1 MTEQDF
7 AHIFVSEWLSLH
19 PETPVV
25 VAGKTPMREVAL
37 TLLANNS
44 RDAYIVDENNKVLGH
59 LSFGKMTNHLLSEH
73 RPIHT
78 HRQLFARVT
87 DPTAEEVM
95 DPHFA
100 YARCDE
106 SLCEVIHR
114 QLERDVDTLV
124 VLAEDNTLLG
134 SVSLRDLVAES
145 LK

>member
-7 AHIFVSEWLSLH
+7 AHIVVSDWLALH
-19 PETPVV
+19 PEMPVV
-25 VAGKTPMREVAL
+25 IAGDTRMHDVAL

-44 RDAYIVDENNKVLGH
+44 RDAYIVNDDNKVLGH
-59 LSFGKMTNHLLSEH
+59 LGFGKMANHLLSEH

-87 DPTAEEVM
+87 DPTAAELM

-100 YARCDE
+100 YARTDE

-124 VLAEDNTLLG
+124 VLSDDNMLLG
-134 SVSLRDLVAES
+134 SVNLRDLVAES